1 MAERRM
7 FAKTIVLSD
16 AFLDLPMSARCLY
29 FTLGMLADDD
39 GFVNSPKSIMRQ
51 CGASEDD
58 MKVLLAKKF
67 LLWFDTGV
75 IVIKHWRINNY
86 LRNDRYT
93 ETKYVDEKSQ
103 LVIEPNGAYQ
113 MQNAPK
119 LTSAEKREVAYK
131 ESDLP
136 YSFSYKIRHA
146 FNGRVCP
153 VCGCTMQEYEKSPTM
168 PTIQHNTP
176 ISKGGQHVLSNIS
189 VICKSCNITLQDT
202 PTGDLNNA
210 EVVEVWNEI
219 VGIPSNGIPSMGI
232 PSMGIPS
239 IGIPSID
246 KDSLEKNRLEED
258 TPKRTRFTPPTVDE
272 VSAYCKERKN
282 TVDAQRF
289 VDFYASK
296 GWKVGNQPMKDWKAA
311 VRTWE
316 QRDRFPQQPAR
327 QVTAQQ
333 YTQRDYTE
341 DELEARASDLMTE
354 AMGVTT

>member
-39 GFVNSPKSIMRQ
+39 GFVNSPKGIMRQ

-131 ESDLP
+131 ESNLP

-168 PTIQHNTP
+168 PTIQHNMP

-210 EVVEVWNEI
+210 EVVEAWNEI
-219 VGIPSNGIPSMGI
+219 VGIPSDGIPNM
-232 PSMGIPS
+232 
-239 IGIPSID
+239 GIPSID
-246 KDSLEKNRLEED
+246 KNSLEKNRLEED
-258 TPKRTRFTPPTVDE
+258 TPKRKRFTPPTIEE
-272 VSAYCKERKN
+272 VRQYCEERKN
-282 TVDAQRF
+282 GIDAEHF
-289 VDFYASK
+289 IDYYAAR
-296 GWKVGNQPMKDWKAA
+296 GWELKQGQKVKDWKAC

-316 QRDRFPQQPAR
+316 QNRKTPTQPMKT
-327 QVTAQQ
+327 VSAQQ
-333 YTQRDYTE
+333 YSQRNYTE
-341 DELEARASDLMTE
+341 EELEARTTDLINE
-354 AMGVTT
+354 AIGL